1 MPANHTRQIV
11 SCFATALLTVLL
23 LGFAMHGPAR
33 AAAPAAS
40 RPPASRADEERKM
53 EYRANDMLAKGLELI
68 EAKEED
74 RGLKM
79 IQTVPQ
85 MFPKTKAR
93 FRAHLAIG
101 KYQMGKHQ
109 YDLAAK
115 AFGQLAESAD
125 PDERAEGLYQAGI
138 CKYERGNFDGAFTDL
153 RRVTTEYPWSV
164 FANEA
169 YYYIGQCHFKL
180 GHWAKAIEA
189 MELVGTSVPAD
200 TKGEACAEAGQRLYI
215 KVADKNLVV
224 LNTAKDRVKVRVSA
238 KSGDAEEVVLAPFG
252 KSGEYWLG
260 SIQTELGEPVPG
272 DGRLQITGGDE
283 VTVSYINR
291 YTSEGK
297 VNQQVLARVR
307 MVSTASIGFTDG
319 AYRQYVQGVFADQ
332 PAFLRVKDM
341 NRSVSK
347 DPARITVKV
356 SSRYKAPKDEKTA
369 ADAEAQEDRYKTRDT
384 VETTLVETGSHTGM
398 FTGSLGLRLLKP
410 DEPPVQGDG
419 KLHVAKGD
427 DLVAEYV
434 NDVSM
439 VSREPRTIAATAKLL
454 LGQFQDVKIEQ
465 RVVDSVDLKV
475 RKDLIEAKIYLKLG
489 QIFKDVGLTAKAAE
503 KADEGLSRVND
514 VIATSMKASL
524 ERAVVE
530 EAFSIKWDLL
540 LVKDN
545 LGEAIEVCR
554 TLTQLFPDSTLADR
568 ALLRIGQAKMEAGD
582 PEGAIGIFHAVLALP
597 KSDLKAE
604 AQYNIAA
611 IMEKQAIQRAEG
623 SGQEP
628 ALADVMVAYKRVA
641 DAYPDS
647 QFAGSA
653 LDKIANYYISTKDY
667 DRALGLMERVFQD
680 YPDAKFLDAM
690 LYKWEVAAYR
700 KGDYATARAK
710 AEQLLSDY
718 PNSKLAEKV
727 RKDLE
732 MINKKL

>member
-1 MPANHTRQIV
+1 
-11 SCFATALLTVLL
+11 
-23 LGFAMHGPAR
+23 
-33 AAAPAAS
+33 
-40 RPPASRADEERKM
+40 M
-53 EYRANDMLAKGLELI
+53 EYRANDMLAKGLELL

-85 MFPKTKAR
+85 MFPKAKAR

-101 KYQMGKHQ
+101 KYQVAKHQ

-115 AFGQLAESAD
+115 AFGQLAESED
-125 PDERAEGLYQAGI
+125 PEERAEGLYQAGI
-138 CKYERGNFDGAFTDL
+138 CKYQRGNFDGAFTDL

-200 TKGEACAEAGQRLYI
+200 TKGQACAEAGQRLYV

-224 LNTAKDRVKVRVSA
+224 LNTDKDKVKVRVSA

-272 DGRLQITGGDE
+272 DGRLQIIGGDE
-283 VTVSYINR
+283 VTVSYVNR
-291 YTSEGK
+291 YTSDGK
-297 VNQQVLARVR
+297 
-307 MVSTASIGFTDG
+307 G
-319 AYRQYVQGVFADQ
+319 Q
-332 PAFLRVKDM
+332 PASPGPCPHGLDRLGRLHGRGVSPVRQGRIGRPAGLYPRQGHEPQREQGSRADHRQSLLALQGAKELR
-341 NRSVSK
+341 
-347 DPARITVKV
+347 
-356 SSRYKAPKDEKTA
+356 DEKTA
-369 ADAEAQEDRYKTRDT
+369 AAEPQEDRYETRDT

-398 FTGSLGLRLLKP
+398 FTGSLALHLLKP
-410 DEPPVQGDG
+410 EEPLAKGDG
-419 KLHVAKGD
+419 KLRVAKGD
-427 DLVAEYV
+427 DLVVEYV
-434 NDVSM
+434 NDISM
-439 VSREPRTIAATAKLL
+439 VSREPRTVTAAAKLL

-514 VIATSMKASL
+514 VIATSTKASL

-545 LGEAIEVCR
+545 LAEAIEVCR
-554 TLTQLFPDSTLADR
+554 MLTHLFPDSTLADR
-568 ALLRIGQAKMEAGD
+568 ALLKIGQAKMEAGD
-582 PEGAIGIFHAVLALP
+582 RRGSDRHLPRRPGAAQVGPQGRGAVQHRRHHG
-597 KSDLKAE
+597 KRGD
-604 AQYNIAA
+604 QGGRRAA
-611 IMEKQAIQRAEG
+611 GR
-623 SGQEP
+623 SRP
-628 ALADVMVAYKRVA
+628 WR
-641 DAYPDS
+641 
-647 QFAGSA
+647 
-653 LDKIANYYISTKDY
+653 T
-667 DRALGLMERVFQD
+667 
-680 YPDAKFLDAM
+680 
-690 LYKWEVAAYR
+690 
-700 KGDYATARAK
+700 
-710 AEQLLSDY
+710 
-718 PNSKLAEKV
+718 
-727 RKDLE
+727 
-732 MINKKL
+732 

>member
-1 MPANHTRQIV
+1 M
-11 SCFATALLTVLL
+11 
-23 LGFAMHGPAR
+23 
-33 AAAPAAS
+33 
-40 RPPASRADEERKM
+40 
-53 EYRANDMLAKGLELI
+53 
-68 EAKEED
+68 
-74 RGLKM
+74 
-79 IQTVPQ
+79 
-85 MFPKTKAR
+85 
-93 FRAHLAIG
+93 
-101 KYQMGKHQ
+101 
-109 YDLAAK
+109 
-115 AFGQLAESAD
+115 AESED
-125 PDERAEGLYQAGI
+125 PEERAEGLYQMGI
-138 CKYERGNFDGAFTDL
+138 CKFERGNFDGAFTDL

-189 MELVGTSVPAD
+189 MEMVGTSVPAE

-224 LNTAKDRVKVRVSA
+224 LNTDKDKVKVRVSA
-238 KSGDAEEVVLAPFG
+238 KSGDEEEVVLTPFG

-307 MVSTASIGFTDG
+307 MVSTASVGFTDG
-319 AYRQYVQGVFADQ
+319 AYRQYVKGVLADQ
-332 PAFLRVKDM
+332 PAFIRVKDM

-356 SSRYKAPKDEKTA
+356 SSRYKAPKELRDEKTA
-369 ADAEAQEDRYKTRDT
+369 AAEPQEDRYETRDT
-384 VETTLVETGSHTGM
+384 VEATLVETGSHTGM
-398 FTGSLGLRLLKP
+398 FTGSLALGLLKP
-410 DEPPVQGDG
+410 GEPPAKGDG

-427 DLVAEYV
+427 DLVVEYV
-434 NDVSM
+434 NEISM
-439 VSREPRTIAATAKLL
+439 ASREPRTVTATAKLL

-475 RKDLIEAKIYLKLG
+475 RKELIEAKIYLKLG

-503 KADEGLSRVND
+503 KADEGLCRVND
-514 VIATSMKASL
+514 VIATSIKASL
-524 ERAVVE
+524 ERTVVE

-545 LGEAIEVCR
+545 LGEAIQVCR
-554 TLTQLFPDSTLADR
+554 MLTQLFPDSTPGGPGAAEDR
-568 ALLRIGQAKMEAGD
+568 AGEDGGRRSRRRHRHLPRRPGAAQVGPQGRGPVQHRRHHGKGGDQAG
-582 PEGAIGIFHAVLALP
+582 GG
-597 KSDLKAE
+597 
-604 AQYNIAA
+604 
-611 IMEKQAIQRAEG
+611 QRAGAGPGGRDGRLQE
-623 SGQEP
+623 SGR
-628 ALADVMVAYKRVA
+628 RV
-641 DAYPDS
+641 PR
-647 QFAGSA
+647 FAVRRHA
-653 LDKIANYYISTKDY
+653 LDKVANYYISTKDY
-667 DRALGLMERVFQD
+667 DRAIRLMERVFQD

-700 KGDYATARAK
+700 KGDYATAKAK
-710 AEQLLSDY
+710 AEQLLADY

-732 MINKKL
+732 MINKKLLRLADWFAGSSYSWIAGAAS